1 MNNLIIPIAGKSTRY
16 KELGLKWKLKS
27 KDGEIMLLKSIL
39 GLNNDY
45 ETIYIVGLKDHLTND
60 SKKEIINQ
68 FKKRNINNIK
78 IIELEKE
85 TSSQPETIFKLLEKE
100 DIQGKL
106 VIKDCDNFFKIH
118 INNFNNY
125 VAVSNIEFHKNI
137 NKTNKSYVNIEED
150 YILDIQ
156 EKEIISKY
164 FCTGLYAFESAEIFK
179 KYFIYANNQKNNELY
194 ISNIIKYMLKDNIKF
209 NYIYGSKYIDW
220 GTKEDWLNFIKKH

>member
-100 DIQGKL
+100 DIQG
-106 VIKDCDNFFKIH
+106 
-118 INNFNNY
+118 
-125 VAVSNIEFHKNI
+125 
-137 NKTNKSYVNIEED
+137 
-150 YILDIQ
+150 
-156 EKEIISKY
+156 
-164 FCTGLYAFESAEIFK
+164 TGRK
-179 KYFIYANNQKNNELY
+179 K
-194 ISNIIKYMLKDNIKF
+194 
-209 NYIYGSKYIDW
+209 
-220 GTKEDWLNFIKKH
+220 